1 MPAAV
6 IAARVVDFV
15 LPPAEIAA
23 ELAHLA
29 ADSRAGD
36 MFTRADTAG
45 SDTEADELD
54 QVFACLRDAFRVD
67 FSGYKLPTIRRR
79 LARRMLLRRSAD
91 LTAYVALL
99 RSDAAEVEALYR
111 DILIMVTE
119 FFREPETFDVLR
131 ELVFPAILK
140 DRRDNDG
147 VRIWV
152 PGCASGE
159 EAYSLAITALEVM
172 EELRRH
178 IPVKVFATDINEP
191 DLQRA
196 RRGTYPRS
204 ISAQVA
210 PDQLRRYFT
219 ATEGGY
225 QVAKAVRDLCVFA
238 RHDVTADPPFPRLDL
253 VSCRNLLIYL
263 GPALQRRVI
272 SSLHY
277 GLVAGGYLVLG
288 RSESI
293 AGSTKLF
300 DTVDKKHKIFRR
312 PASSLG
318 GGHLDLPLRQ
328 RIEHVARSDDS
339 LERGSQLVRGGGSS
353 VREQADK
360 VLLAEFAVVGV
371 TLDARYDILEFRGDT
386 APYIANRPGRSSL
399 NLLDVV
405 REDLADRVR
414 TALAEATR
422 TRAKVTLDGVQ
433 LGKGKLR
440 RVIDLRIIPFAP
452 QAEEMNYLV
461 VFDDVAAPR
470 DPRSRSYATS
480 ALGATKIAEVQRLRD
495 ELTATRER
503 LEAVIAD
510 KEAANEELGAANE
523 EMLSSSEEMQSVNEE
538 LETTH
543 EELQSTNQELRA
555 RNDELGQVGDDLT
568 NLLSSVS
575 FPIIMVDRGLRIRR
589 FTPAAQA
596 VLKVIPGDV
605 GRLITDLRLHVDL
618 PDIHAL
624 LREMID
630 TGDAPRARPPGRART
645 LVRDAGTPL

>member
-1 MPAAV
+1 MNGKKVRDIRGSSSKLSEHLKFEADLHSCIVVGIGASAGGLEAFSTLLEKLPEDTGMAFVFVQHLDAKHASLLSHLLSAKTAMSVTEVTDGVPVAPDHVYVVPPGVDMTLEGGHLKLTPRADHGAGHLPIDAFLRSVAADLGELACGVILSGAASDGTQGLAAIKAEGGVTFAQEPASAEYPSMPAAV

-339 LERGSQLVRGGGSS
+339 LERGSQLVRGGGFERSRAGRQS
-353 VREQADK
+353 PFGGVR
-360 VLLAEFAVVGV
+360 GGGGH
-371 TLDARYDILEFRGDT
+371 ARCALRHPRVSRRHGPLYRQPAGQVESEPARCG
-386 APYIANRPGRSSL
+386 PRRPG
-399 NLLDVV
+399 
-405 REDLADRVR
+405 
-414 TALAEATR
+414 
-422 TRAKVTLDGVQ
+422 
-433 LGKGKLR
+433 
-440 RVIDLRIIPFAP
+440 
-452 QAEEMNYLV
+452 
-461 VFDDVAAPR
+461 
-470 DPRSRSYATS
+470 
-480 ALGATKIAEVQRLRD
+480 
-495 ELTATRER
+495 
-503 LEAVIAD
+503 
-510 KEAANEELGAANE
+510 
-523 EMLSSSEEMQSVNEE
+523 
-538 LETTH
+538 
-543 EELQSTNQELRA
+543 
-555 RNDELGQVGDDLT
+555 
-568 NLLSSVS
+568 
-575 FPIIMVDRGLRIRR
+575 
-589 FTPAAQA
+589 
-596 VLKVIPGDV
+596 
-605 GRLITDLRLHVDL
+605 
-618 PDIHAL
+618 
-624 LREMID
+624 
-630 TGDAPRARPPGRART
+630 
-645 LVRDAGTPL
+645 